1 MQRNRY
7 ILCLLICGLLLYYA
21 VPQLHILA
29 PGVEG
34 IFSVTWLIF
43 ALIVIAG
50 NLTGILYNPNRQAGR
65 KKSKLSRNDRGKS
78 RYYQ

>member
-7 ILCLLICGLLLYYA
+7 ILCLLVCAFLLYYA
-21 VPQLHILA
+21 VPRLHVFA
-29 PGVEG
+29 QGAEG
-34 IFSVTWLIF
+34 IFSISWLFF

-50 NLTGILYNPNRQAGR
+50 NLTGILYYPN
-65 KKSKLSRNDRGKS
+65 KKSGKNKKKLARSYRGKT